1 MKKIRTILALF
12 LCVIACGGLVVLFRG
27 EKREVSNNQ
36 NDTNVSQKGK
46 VEGVTL
52 DRENIKF

>member
-12 LCVIACGGLVVLFRG
+12 LCVIACGGFVVLFRG

-36 NDTNVSQKGK
+36 NDTNVSQNGK